1 MASNVPASHGLFT
14 QDHGDSLGL
23 SLVEGQKRG
32 GEREAA
38 TTTAPS
44 QEMGAQQATAAS
56 SLSHSPGVQI
66 RDRRQLLYSALPHY
80 HYRVRAPLSFDL

>member
-14 QDHGDSLGL
+14 QDHGDSLGM
-23 SLVEGQKRG
+23 SLVEGQKKG

-44 QEMGAQQATAAS
+44 QEMGAQQATATAS
-56 SLSHSPGVQI
+56 SLSPGVQI
-66 RDRRQLLYSALPHY
+66 RDRRQRTVQYHNTEYELL
-80 HYRVRAPLSFDL
+80 

>member
-14 QDHGDSLGL
+14 QDHGDSLGM
-23 SLVEGQKRG
+23 SLVEGQKKG

-56 SLSHSPGVQI
+56 SLSPGVQI
-66 RDRRQLLYSALPHY
+66 RDRRQLQYTTTLQST
-80 HYRVRAPLSFDL
+80 SSSKF